1 MSPEDRFSLY
11 IDALNQGRRPPSCEG
26 DAEWELLLETVRR
39 VRRLAPPTMP
49 EPDFPQR
56 LAVAL
61 SRELGGR
68 RAGARWG
75 LRKISAFLG
84 TAAAVLVLCFGSYG
98 YGRWSVEGRW
108 PWWPPFAAE
117 VAQGRAGV
125 EQEASQG
132 PCPSAPAAGMDDR
145 ARASEQCK
153 EAPLVAADRANAGPA
168 TKREEPAAPVPEG
181 PSVAGAPAD
190 RGGGGTVEGGPAP
203 GNGTPA
209 APAGAA
215 PEKTQGYLTASRAGV
230 EEARRPNEVP
240 ETDGAP
246 AQTPAPPAKGTP
258 AAGTGITLLFE
269 GREYLAVEVVEA
281 GALAT
286 TTLELLGEGRAR
298 GLPDGERFPVYRRPD
313 AVPTEVYTPLG
324 EFWVRWAPAEPPAR
338 ETPTRGRVNGGP

>member
-1 MSPEDRFSLY
+1 MSPEDRLSLY
-11 IDALNQGRRPPSCEG
+11 IDALNQGRRPPSCDG
-26 DAEWELLLETVRR
+26 DEEWELLLETVRR
-39 VRRLAPPTMP
+39 VRRLAPPAMP

-84 TAAAVLVLCFGSYG
+84 TAAAVLVLCFGAYG

-145 ARASEQCK
+145 TRVSEQCK
-153 EAPLVAADRANAGPA
+153 EAPLVAADRANAGPV
-168 TKREEPAAPVPEG
+168 TGREESAASVPKG
-181 PSVAGAPAD
+181 PSAAGAPAG
-190 RGGGGTVEGGPAP
+190 RGGGGTVGGGPAS

-209 APAGAA
+209 APAAPAGAA
-215 PEKTQGYLTASRAGV
+215 SEKTASRAGE
-230 EEARRPNEVP
+230 EEARRPYEVP
-240 ETDGAP
+240 ETGGAP
-246 AQTPAPPAKGTP
+246 ARAPAPLARGTP
-258 AAGTGITLLFE
+258 ATGDGIALLFG
-269 GREYLAVEVVEA
+269 GREYRAVELLHA
-281 GALAT
+281 GALPAARF
-286 TTLELLGEGRAR
+286 ELLGEGRAR
-298 GLPDGERFPVYRRPD
+298 GLPDGERVPVYRRPD
-313 AVPTEVYTPLG
+313 SVPTEVYTPLD

-338 ETPTRGRVNGGP
+338 GSPSREPR